1 MLEFGNTG
9 LDYVVQAAIYG
20 QCIFFMALLYLKNYQ
35 LPEWSKGLFYISGFG
50 FIAGVILTNW
60 SIMFYTNTLW
70 VQYTVFV
77 MLATM
82 FFNEHY
88 PIKEAICLGFL
99 TVFLNSYY
107 WELPLHFTDYAMT
120 FPNWLGNMGVFL
132 PQLVRLLPLMYF
144 LPNYTLTSTSK
155 KLLVTGLIF
164 SSILMMIRFTV
175 LRPYGGFIWAIN
187 RLVCLLVLVKV
198 ILEAT
203 RKDTLPTVGRELYIF
218 NRFWHT
224 ILLS

>member
-9 LDYVVQAAIYG
+9 LDYLVQALIYG
-20 QCIFFMALLYLKNYQ
+20 QSIFFMALLYLRSYQ

-70 VQYTVFV
+70 VQYTFFV

-82 FFNEHY
+82 FFNSRY

-107 WELPLHFTDYAMT
+107 WELPLHFTDYAVS

-144 LPNYTLTSTSK
+144 IPNYQIHSDGKKTL
-155 KLLVTGLIF
+155 VYGLIF
-164 SSILMMIRFTV
+164 SSIMMMIRFSVPNT
-175 LRPYGGFIWAIN
+175 YTSFIWMVN
-187 RLVCLLVLVKV
+187 RFVCLLVLVKV
-198 ILEAT
+198 ILEAD
-203 RKDTLPTVGRELYIF
+203 RKDTLLGGA
-218 NRFWHT
+218 
-224 ILLS
+224 